1 MAFLLEKELKGMRKK
16 RFRFI
21 LITVLMLISLGIFT
35 TDVHASKDPTQESG
49 TKTIQCDACDGS
61 GVCMECLGSKESCDS
76 CKNSRQCTTCQG
88 SGYIASPSKFYNT
101 AWALLPPLIAIGL
114 ALLTKEVYS
123 SLFIGII
130 VGGLLFANF
139 SLEGTLLHVFND
151 GIANVLADS
160 YNVGILVFLVIL
172 GTMVCLMN
180 KAGGSAAFGRWAKEH
195 VKSRVGAQLAVII
208 LGCLIFIDDYFNC
221 LTVGSVMRPLTDA
234 HRISRAKLAYIID
247 ATAAPICIIAPI
259 SSWAAAVAGFAE
271 DGQGLSLF
279 IQAIPYNFYALLTI
293 LMMVGLVLMKIDFGA
308 MAKHE
313 RNAIKNNDVFSGESV
328 YQQVEER
335 FEDTNGRVLDLIFPI
350 LVLIVCCVIGMLY
363 SGGFFRGVDFITAFS
378 NSDASVGLMLG
389 SAIALLITF
398 LYYGLRKA
406 MSFKEMMACLPEGFK
421 AMVPAILI
429 LTFAWS
435 LKAMTDSLG
444 AKYFVRDLVVS
455 GAQGMQM
462 LLPALIFL
470 IGCGLAFATGTS
482 WGTFGILI
490 PIVQSVFSMDQPLA
504 IICISACMAGAVC
517 GDHCS
522 PISDTTIMASAG
534 AQCDHVSHVSTQ
546 LPYALLCA
554 GISFV
559 TYILAGTLAYF
570 DGPAILALPV
580 GMSLMLGILFYLKR
594 RYAKP

>member
-1 MAFLLEKELKGMRKK
+1 MRKK

-21 LITVLMLISLGIFT
+21 LITVLMLISLGVFT

-88 SGYIASPSKFYNT
+88 SGYIVSSSKFYNT
-101 AWALLPPLIAIGL
+101 VWALLPPLIAIGL

-271 DGQGLSLF
+271 DGQGLTLF

>member
-172 GTMVCLMN
+172 GTMVCLIN

-570 DGPAILALPV
+570 GGPAILALPV
-580 GMSLMLGILFYLKR
+580 GMSLMLGILV
-594 RYAKP
+594 